1 MADYPFELRV
11 HKLKDES
18 LVAEIIVTDGIVD
31 ITHKVTEVIKPF
43 LERYAFVIIQLG
55 KSSALDYSVENT
67 LKSLPDAE
75 RIVIIAEKDAQI
87 RFELGNLI
95 RFCRLESALNVIDGN
110 FAVIRAVKN
119 MSASPILNQANFRVL
134 KALKDPNMN
143 FERLEKILLDEE
155 EVAQSIINCANATK
169 SEGIR
174 AFATIKAVLSYYG
187 LEGVRL
193 ILLEE
198 IFKIFE
204 KLFIQQSKSK
214 IMHLKH
220 SVFLMDKIAD
230 MLGTEK
236 RNVRKYRVAGL
247 YHDIG
252 WLLLHHMFAKYYD
265 QVWKLMAPIEE
276 DEYANDGHASPKSL
290 TVSQAEM
297 QVFRITHQEVG
308 ELIAHEIGIPSY
320 LIPAIAYHHNPDV
333 YPNDIILQAT
343 VVANGFLNCEVDQV
357 ASYTPFET
365 RFDVL
370 NAEYRRILES
380 KNDKGAYSIAD
391 LNNIDEDGNII
402 ISDKF
407 TLQSV
412 SSSLKAAYEASVTH
426 HNRLEFTKQNQ

>member
-1 MADYPFELRV
+1 MADYPFELKV

-18 LVAEIIVTDGIVD
+18 LVAEIVVTEGIVD

-67 LKSLPDAE
+67 LKSLEHSD
-75 RIVIIAEKDAQI
+75 RVIIIAEKDAQV

-95 RFCRLESALNVIDGN
+95 RFCRIESALHVINGN
-110 FAVIRAVKN
+110 FSVIKAVKN
-119 MSASPILNQANFRVL
+119 MSTSPILNQSNFRIL

-143 FERLEKILLDEE
+143 FERLENILLGEE
-155 EVAQSIINCANATK
+155 EVAQSIIDCANATK
-169 SEGIR
+169 SEGVR
-174 AFATIKAVLSYYG
+174 SFATIKAVLSYYG
-187 LEGVRL
+187 LEGIRL
-193 ILLEE
+193 ILLED

-204 KLFIQQSKSK
+204 KLFAQQAKTK
-214 IMHLKH
+214 IMHMKH
-220 SVFLMDKIAD
+220 SVFIMDKIAD
-230 MLGTEK
+230 MLGTEM

-252 WLLLHHMFAKYYD
+252 WLLLHHMFAQHYD
-265 QVWKLMAPIEE
+265 QVWKLMAPVDENDE
-276 DEYANDGHASPKSL
+276 DAEVDQKSL
-290 TVSQAEM
+290 AINEAEM
-297 QVFRITHQEVG
+297 KVFRITHQEVG

-343 VVANGFLNCEVDQV
+343 VVANGFLNCEVDEM
-357 ASYTPFET
+357 ASYTPFEN
-365 RFDVL
+365 RFAVL
-370 NAEYRRILES
+370 NAEHKRLLEA
-380 KNDKGAYSIAD
+380 KKDKGAYSIAD

-412 SSSLKAAYEASVTH
+412 SSNLRMAYDNSVKH
-426 HNRLEFTKQNQ
+426 HNRLEATKQS